1 MTTMGAQARPVAR
14 PDLIL
19 RRVGSEWVLYDAARE
34 KAHVLN
40 QTAAVIWTYCDGTF
54 ERSSIADAIAREVPG
69 LDTTRIRDDIND
81 ALRRFADEG
90 LLR

>member
-1 MTTMGAQARPVAR
+1 MTVMGTAARPVAR

-54 ERSSIADAIAREVPG
+54 ERSAIADAIAREVPG
-69 LDTTRIRDDIND
+69 IEPTRIKDDID
-81 ALRRFADEG
+81 DVLRRFADEG

>member
-1 MTTMGAQARPVAR
+1 MMTMGAMARPMAR

-40 QTAAVIWTYCDGTF
+40 LTAAVVWTYCDGTF
-54 ERSSIADAIAREVPG
+54 EQSAIADAIVREVPG
-69 LDTTRIRDDIND
+69 IDRTRISDDIHD
-81 ALRRFADEG
+81 VLRRFADEG

>member
-1 MTTMGAQARPVAR
+1 MTATGAAPRPIAR

-54 ERSSIADAIAREVPG
+54 ERTSIAAAIAREVPG
-69 LDTTRIRDDIND
+69 LDPTRIKDDIDD
-81 ALRRFADEG
+81 ALRRFAAEG

>member
-1 MTTMGAQARPVAR
+1 MTTTGAQARPVAR

-69 LDTTRIRDDIND
+69 LDTTRIKDDIND

>member
-1 MTTMGAQARPVAR
+1 MTTMGATPRPVAR
-14 PDLIL
+14 PDLVL

-40 QTAAVIWTYCDGTF
+40 LTAAVIWTYCDGTF
-54 ERSSIADAIAREVPG
+54 ERSAIADAIAREVPG
-69 LDTTRIRDDIND
+69 LEPTRIRDDVND
-81 ALRRFADEG
+81 VLRRFADEG

>member
-1 MTTMGAQARPVAR
+1 MTVTGTAQRPAAR

-19 RRVGSEWVLYDAARE
+19 RRVGSEWVLYDAALE

-54 ERSSIADAIAREVPG
+54 ERSAIADAIAREVPG
-69 LDTTRIRDDIND
+69 VEPTRIKDDID
-81 ALRRFADEG
+81 DVLRRFADEG

>member
-1 MTTMGAQARPVAR
+1 MTVMGTAERPIGR

-19 RRVGSEWVLYDAARE
+19 RRVGSEWVLYDAARD

-40 QTAAVIWTYCDGTF
+40 QTAAVIWTYCDGNF
-54 ERSSIADAIAREVPG
+54 ERTAIADAIAREVPG
-69 LDTTRIRDDIND
+69 LEPTRIKDDIND
-81 ALRRFADEG
+81 VLRRFADEG